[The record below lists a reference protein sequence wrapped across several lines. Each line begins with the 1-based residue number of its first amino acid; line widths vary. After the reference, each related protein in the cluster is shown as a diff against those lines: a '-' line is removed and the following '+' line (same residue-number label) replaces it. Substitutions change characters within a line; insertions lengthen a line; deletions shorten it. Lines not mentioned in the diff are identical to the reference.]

1 MLLYLLSDHVLDQQ
15 KNKTNQ
21 KSVSGVKQSSL
32 EDHSLPVK
40 VLITTY
46 DNWSLQPTVSFSRSG
61 GDIRTI
67 LGIREDNLLGL
78 GIRAQFRYNSNEQ
91 RTGYDFSFSSIAPF
105 MRHATM
111 YINLSDNDDG
121 KRYQFVFS
129 KPFYH
134 VADNRMFYLEGLTE
148 SRTDEIFQNDSS
160 RNLFDVENS
169 RFIVIATL
177 INLPSLTDL

>member
-1 MLLYLLSDHVLDQQ
+1 MIIGLYNPQFHLVA
-15 KNKTNQ
+15 
-21 KSVSGVKQSSL
+21 V
-32 EDHSLPVK
+32 
-40 VLITTY
+40 
-46 DNWSLQPTVSFSRSG
+46 G